1 MTALLRFLARGFFR
15 VLATNSDVLC
25 GTPRTLAL
33 PRGKD
38 L

>member
-1 MTALLRFLARGFFR
+1 MTSLLRFLLRGFFR

-33 PRGKD
+33 PASKD